1 MARISVRSSIL
12 SDDEVRDIGTA
23 DNSEPPV
30 LGRGQDVITAS
41 LVPDRIA
48 SSLHRF
54 KSNATA
60 GANSPSDLQNRRL
73 PESIAAFERGGF
85 EFEPQFV
92 STAP

>member
-1 MARISVRSSIL
+1 L

-48 SSLHRF
+48 IEWVPWHLLEARILDRY
-54 KSNATA
+54 AC
-60 GANSPSDLQNRRL
+60 RRTGQR
-73 PESIAAFERGGF
+73 AHT
-85 EFEPQFV
+85 V
-92 STAP
+92 